1 MTENSKNREKRMA
14 EYEAAN
20 IREWYW
26 FTGLPKI
33 GRRKQELLLK
43 AFKNVTELYNIAEN
57 TGEDAAEKLII
68 KAFSAS
74 NTAGNT
80 TGSGAGCDETV
91 KVLLDRELKKKLNAE
106 YDRILC
112 SDVKMVSIDSVNY
125 PDRLKDIFDA
135 PYILYYRGCLPDEE
149 KKTAA
154 LVGSRA
160 CSEYGRSMAKDIA
173 SGLAAN
179 DVQIVSGFARGIDT
193 AAHNGCLGAA
203 GGKTFAVFGSGIN
216 YCYPPE
222 NRFTYDEI
230 IEKGGGIVSEYP
242 PDTKP
247 VPGFFPMRNRIIS
260 GLSDIVI
267 VVEAGSKS
275 GALITADHAIEQGR
289 TVMALPGRATDRLSV
304 GCNALI
310 RQGAGIITGMDD
322 IYFELGIPE
331 LKNDKKVPKSEKN
344 QNELAKPEKM
354 LYSQLDF
361 NPQGIDDLIRK
372 SRLAPDEVSACLVRM
387 ELAGLVKRIGG
398 MYVRGK

>member
-1 MTENSKNREKRMA
+1 MTEDSKDYEKRCA
-14 EYEAAN
+14 EYEAAH

-26 FTGLPKI
+26 FTGLPRI

-43 AFKNVTELYNIAEN
+43 VFKNVTELYDIAEKVGDEAA
-57 TGEDAAEKLII
+57 GELIRKALSAYNAAD
-68 KAFSAS
+68 
-74 NTAGNT
+74 NT
-80 TGSGAGCDETV
+80 TGSAAGSDEMV
-91 KVLLDRELKKKLNAE
+91 KVLLDKELKKKLNAE
-106 YDRILC
+106 YDKILY
-112 SDVKMVSIDSVNY
+112 SDVKMVSVDSVNY
-125 PDRLKDIFDA
+125 PGRLKDIFEA

-160 CSEYGRSMAKDIA
+160 CSEYGRSMAKEIA

-193 AAHNGCLGAA
+193 AAHNGCLGVAD
-203 GGKTFAVFGSGIN
+203 GKTFAVFGSGIN

-230 IEKGGGIVSEYP
+230 IENGGGIISEYP

-310 RQGAGIITGMDD
+310 RQGAGIITSMDD
-322 IYFELGIPE
+322 VYFELGIPASG
-331 LKNDKKVPKSEKN
+331 NDKKVPKTEKK

-372 SRLAPDEVSACLVRM
+372 SRLAPDEVSTCLVRM